1 MAKKVKP
8 TAITKEELEQLTN
21 LQGSIN
27 NVAMNLANIEIAKYE
42 MLQEHSAIKNKM
54 QEVSKELE
62 AKYGSVNI
70 SLKDGSISEVEE
82 LQAQIDELKK

>member
-82 LQAQIDELKK
+82 PAEMEVVSK